1 MTKFNLRGRNKTRK
15 RTRKQNRKQN
25 RKPSRKSTK
34 SKSNPIKKEKYNAGE
49 LPLRKFSIV
58 KLYKNKERTST
69 TKWLEGVVTSVN
81 NSTNKYAVLHSNGTV
96 KTNVPRENLVLIK
109 EQTPLDIIKIRVA
122 DNNVIKKF
130 KKAGLFKD
138 DPTNKLG
145 RARFFAL
152 ANKEDDMTE
161 SLQRIVFPGRFH

>member
-15 RTRKQNRKQN
+15 RTRKQN

-109 EQTPLDIIKIRVA
+109 LV
-122 DNNVIKKF
+122 NF
-130 KKAGLFKD
+130 
-138 DPTNKLG
+138 
-145 RARFFAL
+145 
-152 ANKEDDMTE
+152 
-161 SLQRIVFPGRFH
+161 S